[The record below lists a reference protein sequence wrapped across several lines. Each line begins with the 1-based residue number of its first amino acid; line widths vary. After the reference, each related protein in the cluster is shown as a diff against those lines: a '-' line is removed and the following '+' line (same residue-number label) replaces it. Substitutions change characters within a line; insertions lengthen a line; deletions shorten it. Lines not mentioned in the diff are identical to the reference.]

1 MKTKSSLLFGILTL
15 GTILGFFALT
25 VGKPSAGEIFMVYPS
40 GGDDTGAI
48 QQAFNDAIAAGSGS
62 TVQLAAGQFYTNA
75 TFVQNFYGT
84 FKGAGKDL
92 TTIDVLKGKY
102 PEEGGIV
109 GPYGNHLFT
118 FEGGDVCISDLGFEI
133 TPEKP
138 AGLSYDGTYDL
149 FTILI
154 RGQINS
160 RIERVKFTGH
170 EGDQSGY
177 PEGHPLEEKTYNVRL
192 GVGVEYGMCLNGRHT
207 ITKCEFESLWLG
219 ITAWLLMNCE
229 LAITSNS
236 IKGGAIGII
245 NAVSDNSKF
254 KISRNDI
261 ETTYFGGIW
270 VIQDVPVES
279 ASQWLITHN
288 TIKVLSDDSDGIFL
302 GDFSSFKSLEAV
314 VSHNKI
320 ILDDVNYGGIW
331 TSFLQD
337 TIICNNIIRG
347 TGDYGIGCAY
357 AYNNLLLGNN
367 VQNVDASW
375 APVVLIFATECVVVG
390 GSTKTNVLN
399 MFGTNNLIVGMNN
412 MQDNSLGQEI
422 QEAME
427 QKRELIQSFPKF

>member
-1 MKTKSSLLFGILTL
+1 MKIKTKSSLLIGILTV

-25 VGKPSAGEIFMVYPS
+25 VGKPSASEIFMVYPS
-40 GGDDTGAI
+40 DGDDTANI
-48 QQAFNDAIAAGSGS
+48 QAAFEDAKAAGPGS

-75 TFVQNFYGT
+75 TFVEDFYGT

-102 PEEGGIV
+102 PEEDGVV

-118 FEGGDVCISDLGFEI
+118 FEGGDICISDLGFEI

-154 RGQINS
+154 TGEIDS

-192 GVGVEYGMCLNGRHT
+192 GVEYGGGLNGRHT

-219 ITAWLLMNCE
+219 ITAWMLMNCE
-229 LAITSNS
+229 LTITSNS

-245 NAVSDNSKF
+245 NAVSDDSKF
-254 KISRNDI
+254 QISRNDI

-270 VIQDVPVES
+270 VLQNIPVIS

-288 TIKVLSDDSDGIFL
+288 TIQVLSNDSDGIFL
-302 GDFSSFKSLEAV
+302 ADLSEFKSLEAV

-320 ILDDVNYGGIW
+320 ILDDVNFGGIW

-337 TIICNNIIRG
+337 AIICNNIILG
-347 TGDYGIGCAY
+347 TGDYGIACAF

-367 VQNVDASW
+367 VQKVDASW
-375 APVVLIFATECVVVG
+375 APVVLLFASECVVVG
-390 GSTKTNVLN
+390 GSTKTNALDIA
-399 MFGTNNLIVGMNN
+399 GYNNIIVGMNN
-412 MQDNSLGQEI
+412 MQGNSPGQEI

-427 QKRELIQSFPKF
+427 QKRELIKSFPK

>member
-1 MKTKSSLLFGILTL
+1 ILTV
-15 GTILGFFALT
+15 GIILGFFALT
-25 VGKPSAGEIFMVYPS
+25 VGKPSASEIFMVYPS
-40 GGDDTGAI
+40 DGDDTANI
-48 QQAFNDAIAAGSGS
+48 QAAFEDAKAAGPES
-62 TVQLAAGQFYTNA
+62 TVQLAVGQFYTNA
-75 TFVQNFYGT
+75 IFVEDFYGN

-102 PEEGGIV
+102 PEEEGVV

-118 FEGGDVCISDLGFEI
+118 FEGGDIYISDLGFEI

-138 AGLSYDGTYDL
+138 AEESYDGTYDL

-154 RGQINS
+154 TGQINS

-177 PEGHPLEEKTYNVRL
+177 PEGHSLEEKTYNVRL
-192 GVGVEYGMCLNGRHT
+192 GVEYGGGLNGRHT

-219 ITAWLLMNCE
+219 ITAWRLLNCE
-229 LAITSNS
+229 VKISLNS

-254 KISRNDI
+254 EISRNDI

-270 VIQDVPVES
+270 VLQDLPDWES

-320 ILDDVNYGGIW
+320 ILVDVNYGGIW